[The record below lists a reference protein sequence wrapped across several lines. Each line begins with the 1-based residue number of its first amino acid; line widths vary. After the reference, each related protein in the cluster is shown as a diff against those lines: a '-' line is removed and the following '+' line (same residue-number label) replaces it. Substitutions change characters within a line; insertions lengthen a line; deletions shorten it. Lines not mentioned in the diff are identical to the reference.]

1 VAHLETIP
9 EMAMSQQESVQR
21 SSSPS
26 QAEDASIDTPAAV
39 DRKTAIDADVD
50 AILDEIDTVLE
61 ENSEE
66 FVKSFVQKGG
76 Q

>member
-1 VAHLETIP
+1 
-9 EMAMSQQESVQR
+9 MSQQENVQR
-21 SSSPS
+21 SGPS
-26 QAEDASIDTPAAV
+26 TPADEAV
-39 DRKTAIDADVD
+39 NEAPAVSERKAAIDADVD

>member
-1 VAHLETIP
+1 
-9 EMAMSQQESVQR
+9 MSQQESVQR
-21 SSSPS
+21 SGSASE
-26 QAEDASIDTPAAV
+26 AEDVAIDAPAVSDHKA
-39 DRKTAIDADVD
+39 AIDADVD